1 MSWGSIES
9 SGKGTV
15 HSFTIIHHPPVPGYD
30 IPIPVGLVEL
40 EEGTRIVANLA
51 GCSRDDIHIGM
62 KVECRVEDAD
72 ETVKLP
78 FFYPAA

>member
-1 MSWGSIES
+1 MSWGSVES
-9 SGKGTV
+9 MGKGTV
-15 HSFTIIHHPPVPGYD
+15 HSFTVVHHPPVPGYD
-30 IPIPVGLVEL
+30 IPIPIGLVEL

-51 GCSRDDIHIGM
+51 GCAHDEIHIGM

>member
-1 MSWGSIES
+1 MSWGSIQS
-9 SGKGTV
+9 TGQGTV
-15 HSFTIIHHPPVPGYD
+15 HSYTVIHHPPVPGYD
-30 IPIPVGLVEL
+30 IPIPVALVEL
-40 EEGTRIVANLA
+40 EEGTRVVGNLA
-51 GCSRDDIHIGM
+51 GCALEDIHIGM